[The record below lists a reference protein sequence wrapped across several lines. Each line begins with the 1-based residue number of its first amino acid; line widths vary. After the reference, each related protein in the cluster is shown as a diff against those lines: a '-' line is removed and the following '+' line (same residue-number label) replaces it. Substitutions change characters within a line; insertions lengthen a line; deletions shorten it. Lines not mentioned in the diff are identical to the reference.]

1 VQVRFAFC
9 RQPFLFDHV
18 LFRGGKMRGLNRV
31 QIIGNL
37 GRDPEM
43 RYTPNGKPVTSF
55 TVAVTRSWVKPEG
68 ERAEKTEWFNVV
80 AWDRLAEIC
89 SQHLAKGSLV
99 YVEGRLETRSW
110 EAENG
115 QKHFRT
121 EIVANEMIILDR
133 RGRESM
139 DAAVETPQPAE
150 ATQPPASAEE
160 TPPTA
165 PAS

>member
-1 VQVRFAFC
+1 
-9 RQPFLFDHV
+9 
-18 LFRGGKMRGLNRV
+18 MRGLNKV

-55 TVAVTRSWVKPEG
+55 TVAVSRSWVKPEG
-68 ERAEKTEWFNVV
+68 ERTEKTEWFNVV

-89 SQHLAKGSLV
+89 GQHLAKGSLV

-121 EIVANEMIILDR
+121 EIVANEMIILER
-133 RGRESM
+133 RGRVADLATSGESEPS
-139 DAAVETPQPAE
+139 ETPLAE
-150 ATQPPASAEE
+150 TSNAGAPSDDVPPPAA
-160 TPPTA
+160 PP
-165 PAS
+165 

>member
-1 VQVRFAFC
+1 
-9 RQPFLFDHV
+9 
-18 LFRGGKMRGLNRV
+18 MRGLNRF

-55 TVAVTRSWVKPEG
+55 TVAVTRQWVKPDG
-68 ERAEKTEWFNVV
+68 ERAEKAEWFNVV

-89 SQHLAKGSLV
+89 GQQLTKGSLV

-110 EAENG
+110 ESENG

-121 EIVANEMIILDR
+121 EIIANEMIILER
-133 RGRESM
+133 RSH
-139 DAAVETPQPAE
+139 AAEPAPAETPAPE
-150 ATQPPASAEE
+150 AAPV
-160 TPPTA
+160 TA
-165 PAS
+165 PAEEPP